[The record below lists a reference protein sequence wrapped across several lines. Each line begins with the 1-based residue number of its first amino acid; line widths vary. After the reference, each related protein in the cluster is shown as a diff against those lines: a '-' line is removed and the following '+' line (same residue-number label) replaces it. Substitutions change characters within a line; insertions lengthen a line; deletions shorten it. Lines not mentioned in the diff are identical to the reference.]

1 MNFRKRMFGALAI
14 AYVVSLTANADECRL
29 PPAPSKIP
37 DGQTASE
44 REMLTAMD
52 TMKQYTAD
60 VDTYLNC
67 LDYKRRQNQLTEK
80 DETRQHNDAID
91 IAKKVA
97 NKFNEQVRTY
107 KSKSG

>member
-1 MNFRKRMFGALAI
+1 MNSRQWMFAALAI
-14 AYVVSLTANADECRL
+14 AFAATQTAHADCAL

-37 DGQTASE
+37 DGKTASE

-60 VDTYLNC
+60 VDTYLKC
-67 LDYKRRQNQLTEK
+67 LEFERKQNHLSEK

-91 IAKKVA
+91 IAKRVA
-97 NKFNEQVRTY
+97 NKFNDQVRTF

>member
-1 MNFRKRMFGALAI
+1 MNSRKRMFAALAI
-14 AYVVSLTANADECRL
+14 AYVVSLTAHADECVL

-44 REMLTAMD
+44 REMLTAMG

-60 VDTYLNC
+60 VDTYLRC
-67 LDYKRRQNQLTEK
+67 LEFERKQNHLSEK

-91 IAKKVA
+91 IAKRVA